1 MVDVGR
7 FHQSTRII
15 NSARE
20 SDYMIIR
27 QFFVERM
34 WDVAFAQALDFLRW
48 RLHVIMEARKV
59 WTLVALVS
67 LE

>member
-1 MVDVGR
+1 
-7 FHQSTRII
+7 
-15 NSARE
+15 
-20 SDYMIIR
+20 MIIR